1 MANCGFAA
9 AGGIPVVELFL
20 FYFFQLMGRA
30 DSGGV
35 SRMNY
40 NLIESLG
47 TAENYQNLVLKS
59 ANF

>member
-1 MANCGFAA
+1 M
-9 AGGIPVVELFL
+9 PVVEPFL

-30 DSGGV
+30 YSGV
-35 SRMNY
+35 LFQDAEELP
-40 NLIESLG
+40 LIESLG

>member
-35 SRMNY
+35 SRMEELP
-40 NLIESLG
+40 LIESLG
-47 TAENYQNLVLKS
+47 TAENY
-59 ANF
+59 